1 MGRLY
6 NKKDNVKFENLSDR
20 SEKDKVW
27 DTQRKYC
34 DLVSELYFQS
44 VEFERYFADEL
55 CLSLSLFSVL

>member
-44 VEFERYFADEL
+44 AEFEDILNEWKIAQ
-55 CLSLSLFSVL
+55 VV